1 MVHIEMII
9 HHLFDVVTNEAV
21 SVTRLLCDLSVC
33 LTWVCCAS
41 PLIRTIPCVSPQ

>member
-21 SVTRLLCDLSVC
+21 ILVSSVISV
-33 LTWVCCAS
+33 
-41 PLIRTIPCVSPQ
+41 CVSPGFAVRVL